1 MGFHLGQVQWCETRK
16 PILKAALKFDD
27 TVVPQFYPFDFFF
40 PTQTLDSP
48 WICCSSRSQLTI
60 YSVTA
65 FQSFFLYCSPPTR
78 LFLREVARDASEAR
92 WCKYFHPSL
101 PAYPREMSQS
111 LRPFS
116 GQQLLHDLREV
127 SGTFG

>member
-1 MGFHLGQVQWCETRK
+1 M
-16 PILKAALKFDD
+16 ILSSLSF
-27 TVVPQFYPFDFFF
+27 TLSLFF
-40 PTQTLDSP
+40 PTTDLGSP
-48 WICCSSRSQLTI
+48 WIYCFTRSQLTI
-60 YSVTA
+60 YSVAA

-116 GQQLLHDLREV
+116 GQQLLHDPREV